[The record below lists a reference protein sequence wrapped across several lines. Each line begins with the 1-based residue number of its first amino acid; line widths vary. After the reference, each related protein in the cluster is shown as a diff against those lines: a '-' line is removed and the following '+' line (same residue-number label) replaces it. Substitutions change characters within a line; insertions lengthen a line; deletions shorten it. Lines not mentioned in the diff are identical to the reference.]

1 MLKQMHSNVSG
12 LSQDKLI
19 LHSCEVL
26 LEMAWTVG
34 KVVGWTKRGGDE
46 LCNQIAWVQIPA
58 HHRLI
63 L

>member
-1 MLKQMHSNVSG
+1 MLKQIHSNVSD
-12 LSQDKLI
+12 LSQGKLI

-26 LEMAWTVG
+26 LEMAWIAGRVE
-34 KVVGWTKRGGDE
+34 GWTKLGGNE
-46 LCNQIAWVQIPA
+46 LCNQVAWVQIPA